1 LADSVRVVAILAA
14 AKRSVATGGRP
25 EVVDE

>member
-1 LADSVRVVAILAA
+1 MDSVRVVAILEA
-14 AKRSVATGGRP
+14 AKRSAANGGRP